1 LRSHIVA
8 AIEYQLTSN
17 GLTEVTESSAAGCRS
32 CLAADLICCDL
43 CRIEEGKIAEHWD
56 PMLKSDAK
64 IDPNTKK
71 L

>member
-1 LRSHIVA
+1 
-8 AIEYQLTSN
+8 
-17 GLTEVTESSAAGCRS
+17 
-32 CLAADLICCDL
+32 LICCDL
-43 CRIEEGKIAEHWD
+43 CRIEEGKIAEHRD